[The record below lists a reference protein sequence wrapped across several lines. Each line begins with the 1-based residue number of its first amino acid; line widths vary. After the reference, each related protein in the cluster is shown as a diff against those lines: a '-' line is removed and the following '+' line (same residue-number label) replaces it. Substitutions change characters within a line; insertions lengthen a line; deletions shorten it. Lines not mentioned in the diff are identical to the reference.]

1 MILLVLVVIYVLAFV
16 LYVICGTAYLVLGER
31 ALRYVRSH
39 YPAEWVMR
47 GKPTFVSFT
56 VLIPHWV
63 RPFSARVFFVDREY
77 RALRDS
83 KLTRRGEIVRVLGL
97 LKSGATISFPI
108 IALLAYTIRFSWPG
122 R

>member
-1 MILLVLVVIYVLAFV
+1 MILLVLAVIYLAAFV
-16 LYVICGTAYLVLGER
+16 AYVICGAAYVVLGER
-31 ALRYVRSH
+31 VLRYVRSQ

-56 VLIPHWV
+56 ALIPHWV

-77 RALRDS
+77 CTLRDA
-83 KLTRRGEIVRVLGL
+83 KLTRRGDVVRVLGL
-97 LKSGATISFPI
+97 VKSGATISFPV
-108 IALLAYTIRFSWPG
+108 IALLAYAVRFSWLG